1 MKKVLLFAL
10 MLTAGFCATSCS
22 KDDDN
27 NNNQQQTGENIP
39 RADLSVFTDRLISVD
54 ELGQLKGVNIGEA
67 LDAVAPTVLSVQADD
82 MEAAKAKFNELVD
95 GFKNVTTNGN
105 NITVVL
111 KDADNKEQG
120 KVYFK
125 EGSGNTLAT
134 MTYEGF
140 TLQGISELRFL
151 SVWPASNAQ
160 SRYKLYQIVTV
171 PSSGEGNPRGI
182 CIREYSGG
190 TAGMI
195 ICPTS
200 FESGYNNW
208 RTNSCESTMQEM
220 GRRVAALGASNVS
233 SRLSAAGLYS
243 DLTKYY
249 WSNTKDVYVVDV
261 GYHKVRLSDGDSK
274 YVSSWEVAL
283 SNNNAN
289 NAYTY
294 WFDANGNCW

>member
-1 MKKVLLFAL
+1 
-10 MLTAGFCATSCS
+10 MLTAGFAFTACS
-22 KDDDN
+22 SDDDDN
-27 NNNQQQTGENIP
+27 NNNTQQSGENIP
-39 RADLSVFTDRLISVD
+39 NADLDVFTDRLISVD

-82 MEAAKAKFNELVD
+82 MEAAKAKFMGLVD
-95 GFKNVTTNGN
+95 GFKNVTTDGN

-120 KVYFK
+120 RVFFK

-160 SRYKLYQIVTV
+160 SRYRLYQIVTV
-171 PSSGEGNPRGI
+171 PASSEGNPRGI

-190 TAGMI
+190 TNGMI

-200 FESGYNNW
+200 YESGYQDW
-208 RTNSCESTMQEM
+208 RTNSCKETMIQM
-220 GRRVAALGASNVS
+220 GQQVKAIGENETR

-243 DLTKYY
+243 DLGRYY
-249 WSNTKDVYVVDV
+249 WSNTLSYKGVDT
-261 GYHKVRLSDGDSK
+261 GHYKVRLGDGDSK
-274 YVSSWEVAL
+274 YVSAWEVAL